1 MRLLVVVALLLVRPV
16 AAPPRPPEPGGP
28 MFEQKAANGRVI
40 VSSDDPFFD
49 PSVLGLGD
57 KKTAQ
62 PPKPPAGHTRPP
74 DTDSAAPAG
83 LTMNAVHKTL
93 SPLPP
98 PPDPPAPA
106 PDAEQE
112 ALDQEALEAEAM
124 AEAIAAPLLGADG
137 EDRSAPA
144 PRAESGAGRRDDTH
158 RGQQKGGAGRRV
170 DRKFFIQHILP
181 VLEIKHKHDGDELFD
196 KFDEDKDG
204 YLSANEQRRTRA
216 YMREE

>member
-1 MRLLVVVALLLVRPV
+1 MRLLLAVALLLRPV

-49 PSVLGLGD
+49 PSILGLGD
-57 KKTAQ
+57 KKAR

-98 PPDPPAPA
+98 PPAPPAPA
-106 PDAEQE
+106 P
-112 ALDQEALEAEAM
+112 LDQEALEAAAM

-158 RGQQKGGAGRRV
+158 RGQPKGGAGRRV
-170 DRKFFIQHILP
+170 DRKFFKDHILP

-204 YLSANEQRRTRA
+204 YLSGNEQRRTRA